1 MTTMQR
7 PAAETA
13 APDATQPEAVAATR
27 GRFWK
32 RLIIGV
38 LLVLLL
44 IAATYAFG
52 WFNAYR
58 LSERFLANA
67 DASYEAGDYL
77 IALTGRET
85 FDADAEQYVRTG
97 GYIDVE
103 RIWSDRYSWPRP
115 GLIERAKERSHEIIY
130 QHLTAAQ
137 AEQYIQAN
145 IGRASPPYF
154 GEIYLHLGDLYMREG
169 DEMAAREIY
178 ESVSELF
185 PRRALLIEAAL
196 ERLERMED

>member
-1 MTTMQR
+1 MTTMHQ
-7 PAAETA
+7 PAETA
-13 APDATQPEAVAATR
+13 APDATQTEAVAATSGGFLR
-27 GRFWK
+27 

-44 IAATYAFG
+44 IVATYAFG

-58 LSERFLANA
+58 LSQRFLADA
-67 DASYEAGDYL
+67 DANYEASDYL
-77 IALTGRET
+77 IALTGREA
-85 FDADAEQYVRTG
+85 FDADAQQYVRTG

-115 GLIERAKERSHEIIY
+115 GLIERAEERSHEIIY
-130 QHLTAAQ
+130 QHLTVAQ

-145 IGRASPPYF
+145 IGRSAPPYF
-154 GEIYLHLGDLYMREG
+154 GEIYLHLGDLYLREG

-196 ERLERMED
+196 ERLEQMED